1 MKTVI
6 SKHRISYPTKSRHLA
21 IKQWLSDSKVVS
33 EIEKTT
39 SGENRGASIAAGG
52 FAPSNASLQGDTSKS
67 KFGGEG
73 ITVATQTN
81 FDSEPSSCIKEKKKD
96 NKSDGRQSSASNRER

>member
-1 MKTVI
+1 MI
-6 SKHRISYPTKSRHLA
+6 
-21 IKQWLSDSKVVS
+21 
-33 EIEKTT
+33 

-81 FDSEPSSCIKEKKKD
+81 FDQSEPSSCIKEKKKD
-96 NKSDGRQSSASNRER
+96 NKSDGRQSSASNRERCSTTGPNLLKF